1 MSAITYEKPKYIPRL
16 VDKIIA
22 DTLND
27 FTAIYIRGP
36 KWCGKTCTAEYF
48 AKSEI
53 KLNTKKQKADFD
65 LIYESNPG
73 LFLEGEKPRLI
84 DEWQLYPAI
93 WDEIKNFADTAHLK
107 NQFILTGSFSPKMGA
122 TNHTGSMRI
131 VKIDM
136 NTMSLFE
143 SGDSTGEIS
152 LKELFDCPSKPI
164 KAISKLTSQDISK
177 IIVRG
182 GWPEGIVNP
191 PKNIL
196 SYGKQALA
204 SICDS
209 DIQEA
214 SGKQLSHIA
223 ARVLLKSLAR
233 NLSQNVDNVTIIQDV
248 NMSGHPMS
256 ENTFYEY
263 YKALLRLFVI
273 KEIPAWSPNIRS
285 KTSIRSLSKKVFFDP
300 SVACA
305 ALGLNVEG
313 LEKDKKSRGFF
324 FRCLVGRDLDIYSK
338 TFDGDISY
346 YRDRLGLECDYVIH
360 LPDGRY
366 GLFEVKSGDEHISDG
381 INNLEKFNKLIN
393 KHNDENSNFKMPLP
407 TIRVIITDGQY
418 AYLSKEGIYIIP
430 ISCLKN

>member
-1 MSAITYEKPKYIPRL
+1 MEKREYIPRL

-22 DTLND
+22 ETLSD
-27 FTAIYIRGP
+27 FTAVHIRGP
-36 KWCGKTCTAEYF
+36 KWCGKTYTSEHF

-53 KLNTKKQKADFD
+53 KLNTKKQKMEFD
-65 LIYESNPG
+65 RAYESDPS
-73 LFLEGEKPRLI
+73 LFLEGDKPRLI

-93 WDEIKNFADTAHLK
+93 WDEIKNYADSTHLK

-143 SGDSTGEIS
+143 SGDSTGEVS
-152 LKELFDCPSKPI
+152 LKDLFDNPNKPI
-164 KAISKLTSQDISK
+164 KVVSKLSSQDISK

-182 GWPEGIVNP
+182 GWPEGIVSP
-191 PKNIL
+191 SKNLL

-214 SGKQLSHIA
+214 SGKQLSPLT
-223 ARVLLKSLAR
+223 ARVLLRSLAR
-233 NLSQNVDNVTIIQDV
+233 NLSQHVDNSTIIQDV
-248 NMSGHPMS
+248 NLSGRPMS

-263 YKALLRLFVI
+263 YNALLRLFVI

-285 KTSIRSLSKKVFFDP
+285 KTSIRSLPKKEFYDP

-305 ALGLNVEG
+305 ALGLSYEG
-313 LEKDKKSRGFF
+313 LERDRKSRGFF
-324 FRCLVGRDLDIYSK
+324 FECLVGRDLEIYSK
-338 TFDGDISY
+338 ILDGNVSY

-360 LPDGRY
+360 LSDGRY
-366 GLFEVKSGDEHISDG
+366 GLFEVKSGDEHIVDG

-393 KHNDENSNFKMPLP
+393 NNNSKNPNFKIPLP
-407 TIRVIITDGQY
+407 SVRAIITDGQY
-418 AYLSKEGIYIIP
+418 GYLSKEGIYIIP